1 MRKSSV
7 HSKVER
13 VSVNETFRDVF
24 NSATNDVNVSKLDVF
39 ASPNL
44 SRNGEVSVDCD
55 EPISFI
61 DQLFSVKST
70 YMLGTKLV
78 PVGDIPIDDS
88 DVPQN
93 AFDVLMNL
101 SARFLPQLTEDNK
114 KIKLYNV
121 HPPYY
126 YGRDS
131 TLLIMLV
138 DVLNVLD
145 LFHRSD

>member
-1 MRKSSV
+1 MEQV
-7 HSKVER
+7 APP
-13 VSVNETFRDVF
+13 FI
-24 NSATNDVNVSKLDVF
+24 ATWITLLAQTGTDFTSPGCSYVSKLDVF

-131 TLLIMLV
+131 TTC
-138 DVLNVLD
+138 
-145 LFHRSD
+145 